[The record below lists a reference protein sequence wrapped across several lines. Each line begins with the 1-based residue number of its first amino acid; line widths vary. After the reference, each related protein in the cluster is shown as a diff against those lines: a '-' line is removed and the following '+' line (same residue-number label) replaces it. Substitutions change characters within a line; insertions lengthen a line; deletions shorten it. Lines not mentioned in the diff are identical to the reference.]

1 MTNLELPLSAI
12 PLPALLRHARTAYGS
27 AMRGAL
33 EEAGY
38 SDIPKNGL
46 YVIGG
51 LALGAAGDIP
61 LAVLIRDLR
70 ISKQAA
76 GQLVDALVSR
86 GYLARTVDEQDRRR
100 LVVTLTDRGR
110 AAAATQAA
118 ARERVDAALL
128 AKVGQECV
136 AHTRVALAALAEMAG
151 WGEPAATEEA

>member
-1 MTNLELPLSAI
+1 MPDLNPDLAAF
-12 PLPALLRHARTAYGS
+12 PLPALLRHARNAYGS
-27 AMRGAL
+27 AMRRAL

-38 SDIPKNGL
+38 ADIPKNGL

-51 LALGAAGDIP
+51 LALEAGDVP

-100 LVVTLTDRGR
+100 LVVTLTERGR
-110 AAAATQAA
+110 AAAETQSA

-128 AKVGQECV
+128 AKVGAECV
-136 AHTRVALAALAEMAG
+136 WQTRIALGALTDMAD
-151 WGEPAATEEA
+151 WADPATSEEA

>member
-1 MTNLELPLSAI
+1 MIDPPVQLSAI

-33 EEAGY
+33 AEAGY
-38 SDIPKNGL
+38 RDIPKNGL

-51 LALGAAGDIP
+51 LALGAGDIP

-86 GYLARTVDEQDRRR
+86 GYLARTVDERDRRR
-100 LVVTLTDRGR
+100 LVVTLTERGR
-110 AAAATQAA
+110 AAASTQAA
-118 ARERVDAALL
+118 ARERVDGALL
-128 AKVGQECV
+128 AKVGQQCV
-136 AHTRVALAALAEMAG
+136 EQTRVALAALAEIAG
-151 WGEPAATEEA
+151 WREPAATGEA